1 MVEVMTFEKGLEKI
15 EKDRIFEHKHNCK
28 IKERLKKYRDDLN
41 PRPTYKTL
49 MAELEKN
56 FNSEL
61 KVSYATLH
69 DVFERKTI
77 DGDGKVEPAPNLNIV
92 LALCYYWG
100 ISCASIL
107 APYDENTVLPQRS
120 AKYSDAVYLAD
131 EGYQGIFWG
140 YMCSRTLS
148 SRGIATFKLSINKE
162 SAGLDVFDSASDG
175 SVNESPTL
183 YRGIPILL
191 KRAQKVYIVFSN
203 VTINQP
209 DEIDGS
215 RFYIFCFDYL
225 HFNKNFK
232 HGGLYY
238 RRGVVITEEAQ
249 EHNMLVENFVL
260 FKKRIDI
267 SSTDK
272 QNVIR
277 GLLSFTDDG
286 LYIKQQNLDR
296 LSKSEK
302 IGRFIQKYEYNWKA
316 QPFNG
321 YYLSIEQIL
330 AAIKEDTFEN
340 LYGSIDALLQIISNA
355 EASTRHFYKVPD
367 KLRLFAKE
375 ELQDLL

>member
-1 MVEVMTFEKGLEKI
+1 MVELTDFEKGLEKI
-15 EKDRIFEHKHNCK
+15 EENRRFEHKQNRA
-28 IKERLKKYRDDLN
+28 IKERLRNYRNNLN
-41 PRPTYKTL
+41 PRPTYKAL
-49 MAELEKN
+49 MDDLEEE
-56 FNSEL
+56 FDSEL
-61 KVSYATLH
+61 KVSYGTLH
-69 DVFERKTI
+69 DVFEDKTI
-77 DGDGKVEPAPNLNIV
+77 DGDGKVESAPNLNIV
-92 LALCYYWG
+92 LALCYHWG

-107 APYDENTVLPQRS
+107 APYKENTVLPQTY
-120 AKYSDAVYLAD
+120 AKYSDAVYLDD
-131 EGYQGIFWG
+131 EGYQGTFWG
-140 YMCSRTLS
+140 YMCSRTLI
-148 SRGIATFKLSINKE
+148 SRGIATFKLSISKE
-162 SAGLDVFDSASDG
+162 SASLDVFDSASDG

-183 YRGIPILL
+183 YRGTPILL

-203 VTINQP
+203 VTINQS

-249 EHNMLVENFVL
+249 KHNMLVENFVL

-286 LYIKQQNLDR
+286 LYIKQQDLDR

-302 IGRFIQKYEYNWKA
+302 IGRFIQKYEYNWNA

-330 AAIKEDTFEN
+330 AAINEDTFEN
-340 LYGSIDALLQIISNA
+340 LYSSIDALLQIISNA
-355 EASTRHFYKVPD
+355 KTSTRYFYEVPD